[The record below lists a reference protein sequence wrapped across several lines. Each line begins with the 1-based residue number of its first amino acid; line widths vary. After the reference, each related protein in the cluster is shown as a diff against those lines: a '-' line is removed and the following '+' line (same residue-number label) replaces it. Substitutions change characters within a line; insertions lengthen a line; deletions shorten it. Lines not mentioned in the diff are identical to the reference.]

1 MALWKYESRWR
12 FIETF
17 TQASSSSTSNWI
29 RLYFDSAV
37 KVDSGEAT
45 AKEVLRDH
53 HGHWIIGF
61 NRILGQGS
69 IFNAEL
75 WGILDGLTIL
85 HNKCWDKVSIQIDS
99 VEVIQAIQVAFS
111 RTSNSALIR
120 RIQQLLSK
128 MDQWEMPH
136 IPREENTKVD
146 RIVKLAFNKNDGM

>member
-1 MALWKYESRWR
+1 
-12 FIETF
+12 
-17 TQASSSSTSNWI
+17 
-29 RLYFDSAV
+29 AV

-45 AKEVLRDH
+45 AERVLRDH
-53 HGHWIIGF
+53 HGHSIIGF

-85 HNKCWDKVSIQIDS
+85 HNKCWDKVSIRIDR
-99 VEVIQAIQVAFS
+99 VEVIQAIQAAFS

-128 MDQWEMPH
+128 MDQ
-136 IPREENTKVD
+136 
-146 RIVKLAFNKNDGM
+146 

>member
-1 MALWKYESRWR
+1 MIVSLKRGSLLDAANTTTR
-12 FIETF
+12 TF
-17 TQASSSSTSNWI
+17 TQASSFSTSNWI
-29 RLYFDSAV
+29 RLYSDSAV

-45 AKEVLRDH
+45 AERVLRDH
-53 HGHWIIGF
+53 HGHSIIGF

-85 HNKCWDKVSIQIDS
+85 HNKCWDKVSIRIDR
-99 VEVIQAIQVAFS
+99 VEVIQAIQAAFS

-128 MDQWEMPH
+128 MDQ
-136 IPREENTKVD
+136 
-146 RIVKLAFNKNDGM
+146 